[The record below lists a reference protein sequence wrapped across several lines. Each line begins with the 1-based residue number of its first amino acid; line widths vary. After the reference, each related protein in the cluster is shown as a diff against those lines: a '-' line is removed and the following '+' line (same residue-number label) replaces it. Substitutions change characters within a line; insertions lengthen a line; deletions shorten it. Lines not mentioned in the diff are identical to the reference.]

1 MENENLPE
9 DVDVSKEEEILPP
22 KSFKEWMTNAF
33 VGFFIG
39 LAVIVPGISGATI
52 TIIFK
57 IYDKLLNAVSNIFK
71 KFKNSALYL
80 LPIVIGAIV
89 GFILGFF
96 GIQYALEYIPFAIIC
111 LFAGL
116 MIGAFPAVSDEI
128 KGEKVTP
135 LRISLFAIGFI
146 FPIAL
151 SVLVTLLTGSDNGT
165 GFDTIEWWEFVAF
178 LFIGFVIAITQIVP
192 GLSASA
198 FLMMIGYF
206 SAFMNS
212 VHLTFWKEN
221 PAIFGIYAVLAI
233 GFLVGFFLTSKAL
246 DALFR
251 KARGSTFF
259 AIVGLS
265 AGAIVSIFFN
275 KDIYGL
281 YQIWGGADKSGTDF
295 ANCVP
300 MAVDISLGI
309 ALLIIGFGISFTLY
323 LYQKKHD
330 EKIKALDKKD

>member
-1 MENENLPE
+1 MKNENLPE
-9 DVDVSKEEEILPP
+9 DVEKKDEIDIVPP
-22 KSFKEWMTNAF
+22 KNIGEWFKNYV
-33 VGFFIG
+33 VGFWIG
-39 LAVIVPGISGATI
+39 LAIIVPGISGATI

-71 KFKNSALYL
+71 KFKNSILYL
-80 LPIVIGAIV
+80 LPIIIGAII

-111 LFAGL
+111 LFGGL
-116 MIGAFPAVSDEI
+116 MMGAFPAVSDEI
-128 KGEKVTP
+128 KHEKVTP
-135 LRISLFAIGFI
+135 LRIALLIIGFAL
-146 FPIAL
+146 PIVL
-151 SVLVTLLTGSDNGT
+151 SVLVTLLTGSDAGNA
-165 GFDTIEWWEFVAF
+165 FDTIEWWEYIAF

-206 SAFMNS
+206 SAFMKS

-221 PAIFGIYAVLAI
+221 PAIFGIYAAI
-233 GFLVGFFLTSKAL
+233 AVGFLIGFFLTSKL
-246 DALFR
+246 MNHLFA
-251 KARGSTFF
+251 KARGTTFF
-259 AIVGLS
+259 VIVGLS

-275 KDIYGL
+275 KDIYDL
-281 YQIWGGADKSGTDF
+281 YKIWGGMDKTGTDY

-300 MAVDISLGI
+300 MSVDIPLGI
-309 ALLIIGFGISFTLY
+309 GLLLVGFAISFALY

-330 EKIKALDKKD
+330 EKMKSLETK